1 MFKNIFLLLILL
13 SMSMSFAQDGSN
25 EVVDSTEGMTQVSD
39 GDMQEV
45 VETAAPTETVADQ
58 KAMAPTEPPA
68 QAAVTEQ
75 APAKEVSFLQEIDGA
90 VGQYIVGPMA
100 RVLFWA
106 PLSFVGFDLP
116 LILFVMVMGG
126 VFFTLRYGFI
136 NVRLFKHSID
146 IIKGKYDNPDDEG
159 QISHFQALTA
169 ALSATV
175 GLGNIAGVA
184 VAIQLGGPGAVFW
197 LWLVAFMGMS
207 MKFSSCT
214 FAQLYREIDKDGNV
228 LGGPMVYLKKGLADV
243 GLPTLGKVF
252 SFLFCIMVIGGSFGG
267 GNLFQA
273 NQTYELLAA
282 QFPVFE
288 GETMAFAVGVTL
300 AFLAGIVLIGG
311 ITRIANV
318 TSKMVPAMTVFYVLS
333 CLAIVLSNI
342 GDVPALIVSIFT
354 EAFNP
359 SAVYTGGFIG
369 VLIQGVKR
377 ASFSNEAGVGSAAI
391 AHAAAKTDEPVRE
404 GAVAMIGPFIDT
416 HVICTMTSLAIL
428 ITGAHLD
435 PALAGKG
442 AQITAK
448 AFGSLHPIMPYLLT
462 IATAIFAYSTVIS
475 WSYYGEKGWQYL
487 FGKKW
492 ILLYKVI
499 YIFIIIAGPL
509 ITLKN
514 VIDFSDLMILSMA
527 FPNIIGMMIISKK
540 VKSLADDY
548 VTRFKSGQMKTYK

>member
-1 MFKNIFLLLILL
+1 MVKVLLGFIMLM
-13 SMSMSFAQDGSN
+13 MSSLTHA
-25 EVVDSTEGMTQVSD
+25 
-39 GDMQEV
+39 
-45 VETAAPTETVADQ
+45 
-58 KAMAPTEPPA
+58 
-68 QAAVTEQ
+68 
-75 APAKEVSFLQEIDGA
+75 SFLDQVD
-90 VGQYIVGPMA
+90 
-100 RVLFWA
+100 
-106 PLSFVGFDLP
+106 SFVGAYIVKYLAMILFFEIPLLKLP

-126 VFFTLRYGFI
+126 IFFTFRYGFI
-136 NVRLFKHSID
+136 NVKLFKHSID
-146 IIKGKYDNPDDEG
+146 VIRGKYDNPDDEG
-159 QISHFQALTA
+159 EISHFQALTS

-214 FAQLYREIDKDGNV
+214 FAQLYREIDADGSV
-228 LGGPMVYLKKGLADV
+228 MGGPMVYLKKGLAEYNW
-243 GLPTLGKVF
+243 PRLGKIF
-252 SFLFCIMVIGGSFGG
+252 SVMFSIMVIGGSFGG

-273 NQTYELLAA
+273 NQTYELLSA
-282 QFPVFE
+282 QFPTLATT
-288 GETMAFAVGVTL
+288 TMAFVVGLVL
-300 AFLAGIVLIGG
+300 AISAGIVLLGG
-311 ITRIANV
+311 IKRIADV
-318 TSKMVPAMTVFYVLS
+318 TSKMVPLMTVFYVGS
-333 CLAIVLSNI
+333 CLTIILANI
-342 GDVPALIVSIFT
+342 GSVPSLIVSIFT

-359 SAVYTGGFIG
+359 SAIYTGGFLG

-448 AFGSLHPIMPYLLT
+448 AFSSLGSWMPYLLT
-462 IATAIFAYSTVIS
+462 LATVIFAYSTIIS
-475 WSYYGEKGWQYL
+475 WSYYGEKGWQSL
-487 FGKKW
+487 FGKKS
-492 ILLYKVI
+492 IMVYKVI
-499 YIFIIIAGPL
+499 FILVVVCGPL
-509 ITLKN
+509 ISLKN

-527 FPNIIGMMIISKK
+527 FPNIIGMMILSKK
-540 VKSLADDY
+540 LIPMVKDY
-548 VTRFKSGQMKTYK
+548 TSRLKNGQMKVYK